1 MSAVVPII
9 QAVSLL
15 TDLIT
20 AVNQMMQQTQLVAG
34 TIQKAQ
40 SEGRSQ
46 LTADEW
52 ALINETDR
60 VQKER
65 LIAAIENYVA

>member
-1 MSAVVPII
+1 MSVVPVL
-9 QAVSLL
+9 QAISLL

-20 AVNQMMQQTQLVAG
+20 AANQIMQQTQLVAG

-52 ALINETDR
+52 ALINETDK